1 MATKPGSRQLS
12 WLPNN
17 LFDTGGMPAWLAT
30 AFDTDER
37 RAEFTKWMG
46 DMFTQWTRGQA
57 VTTEA
62 NAAAITANQ
71 RKFLSQPATGRYF
84 SQRQL
89 EEVFNPEDRAARLER
104 LRFHGGMANGKWT
117 NDYDTWKAASKNGH
131 GTNSRGEEIKT
142 GSFGF
147 SVETAR
153 DRAARAAGF
162 NRGFFADHAVES
174 AWTREKA
181 ATAGGDRR
189 GVRLGEDGSLE
200 LHFGDTGVKT
210 DVTAGRSA
218 TANAARRRMEILTNT
233 DPQNE
238 DWMFDGSNT
247 DFSDRKR
254 FADLFAAS
262 KGGDTMRDR
271 GWLDAVFNGGLTRA
285 ALRGGRSRK

>member
-46 DMFTQWTRGQA
+46 DMFTQWSGAQA
-57 VTTEA
+57 VNIAA
-62 NAAAITANQ
+62 NSAALEINKRRSASA
-71 RKFLSQPATGRYF
+71 LGTGKYL
-84 SQRQL
+84 SQRQM
-89 EEVFNPEDRAARLER
+89 EEIYAPEDKSTRLER
-104 LRFHGGMANGKWT
+104 LQFHGGMANGKWT
-117 NDYDTWKAASKNGH
+117 NDYDVWKAASKNGH
-131 GTNSRGEEIKT
+131 GTDSNGDAIVTK
-142 GSFGF
+142 SFGF
-147 SVETAR
+147 RVPTAR
-153 DRAARAAGF
+153 DNIFELEAWK
-162 NRGFFADHAVES
+162 RGNEG
-174 AWTREKA
+174 KA
-181 ATAGGDRR
+181 AKTWVRESSKAAGGDYR
-189 GVRLGEDGSLE
+189 GVRLAEDGSTQYT
-200 LHFGDTGVKT
+200 FGNQRTSERL
-210 DVTAGRSA
+210 TAL
-218 TANAARRRMEILTNT
+218 RRLDQIENT
-233 DPQNE
+233 RED
-238 DWMFDGSNT
+238 DWMFDGANT